1 MNTERL
7 FLLDPYND
15 SHLEKITVF
24 ENENNCSDK
33 PSDYIKKIRETK
45 SQFDYFDTN
54 KNELEE
60 IIFTEKSGKI
70 TDCCYIQGE
79 RDIKQCKV
87 IPLNINDKNRKRH
100 LVELATNYA
109 LDTLGMFKV
118 FVAASED
125 SNNMINYLELKGFEN
140 LGEVSGNILLLKEKE
155 EKENSQRK
163 IS

>member
-15 SHLEKITVF
+15 SHLEKITIF
-24 ENENNCSDK
+24 EKENNCSDK
-33 PSDYIKKIRETK
+33 PSLYIKKIRETK
-45 SQFDYFDTN
+45 SQFDYFDPN

-60 IIFTEKSGKI
+60 IIFTEKNNKI

-79 RDIKQCKV
+79 KDIKKCKV

-100 LVELATNYA
+100 LVELAANYA
-109 LDTLGMFKV
+109 LDTLGMQEV
-118 FVAASED
+118 YISTNENN
-125 SNNMINYLELKGFEN
+125 NNMITYLELKGFEN
-140 LGEVSGNILLLKEKE
+140 LGEVEGNIVLLKEKY
-155 EKENSQRK
+155 EKENSQRM

>member
-109 LDTLGMFKV
+109 LDTLGMEEV